1 MSSLRKC
8 DEGELFLF
16 EMLPFQGFQGTFPT
30 DLVEFFLRISR
41 TFLTS
46 YFYFFSEVLE
56 LCFQFH
62 NVTSSEKN
70 LEQISKI

>member
-1 MSSLRKC
+1 MERCPSSLRKC

-16 EMLPFQGFQGTFPT
+16 EMLPFQGFQGTFSI

-41 TFLTS
+41 TFLIS
-46 YFYFFSEVLE
+46 YFNFCCEVLE
-56 LCFQFH
+56 PFFQFH

-70 LEQISKI
+70 I